1 MKVLLFDISNLM
13 MRCLFSQ
20 TPGPEETEFSIF
32 KMTFLSS
39 FIKTIREHSPDRV
52 ICVQDSESW
61 RKEVYPEYKANR
73 EAKRDSSIV
82 NFDVFFP
89 VVEKFF
95 TVLKESFRNIPF
107 VQIPRCEADDI
118 IAVITKNRPN
128 WDIINVSSDKDFHQ
142 LYVYP
147 NYRQYDGV
155 KHCFVECL
163 DPEKEL
169 TLKIITGDRGDNVP
183 GIKYGIGEK
192 RALKIL
198 DEDLDLW
205 LAENSL
211 KETFE
216 RNMKLISF
224 RCIPKDIENTIL
236 SVINNLTYDTVDTK
250 RYFKFIQMSGLA
262 GLMDTFT
269 DYMNTVK
276 QVH

>member
-1 MKVLLFDISNLM
+1 METARTDEFEFFMNRYRQVVFGFVTNDLYDFTRPPENRSEIKRVTVDGKLIVAG
-13 MRCLFSQ
+13 
-20 TPGPEETEFSIF
+20 GPYRTE
-32 KMTFLSS
+32 
-39 FIKTIREHSPDRV
+39 R
-52 ICVQDSESW
+52 Q
-61 RKEVYPEYKANR
+61 VYPEYKANR